1 MNAQVLNQAASTSFI
16 PVDTTDNSGGILQG
30 QSLQSEDSPDS
41 QLIEHVKA
49 GHANAFNTLVN
60 RYRERVFSVV
70 YNMTSN
76 REDAND
82 VTQDVFV
89 KAFQNIHRFKG
100 NSAFFTWL
108 YRIAVNTAIS
118 FIKKNRN
125 RQYFSLENLQEDGIS
140 GKIAEILSSRKHSRR
155 DILLRELQEKLNE
168 ALQKLS
174 VKHRTTVVLFEIE
187 GLSHK
192 EIGQILKC
200 SEGTVRSRLHYAKNE
215 LQNYMEDYLRQGFDG
230 YNE

>member
-1 MNAQVLNQAASTSFI
+1 MNASVLKLVGKSNCGL
-16 PVDTTDNSGGILQG
+16 VDTTENTNGDISPNPKTLNA
-30 QSLQSEDSPDS
+30 DSTDS
-41 QLIEHVKA
+41 QLIELVNA
-49 GHANAFNTLVN
+49 GHTNAFNSLVL
-60 RYRERVFSVV
+60 RYRDRVFSVV

-82 VTQDVFV
+82 ITQDVFV
-89 KAFQNIHRFKG
+89 KAFHNIHRFQQK
-100 NSAFFTWL
+100 STFFTWL
-108 YRIAVNTAIS
+108 YRIAVNTGIS

-125 RQYFSLENLQEDGIS
+125 RQFFSLENFEEEGIS
-140 GKIAEILSSRKHSRR
+140 GKLAEILSSRKHSRR
-155 DILLRELQEKLNE
+155 ELLLQELQEKLNE

-192 EIGQILKC
+192 DIGEILNC

-215 LQNYMEDYLRQGFDG
+215 LQNYMKEYIRL
-230 YNE
+230 